1 VRVLVVDD
9 HPETRAFLVRTLGA
23 AAHAVRSSAT
33 AAEAEFEL
41 TGSGHRFD
49 AVVLD
54 VMLPDESGLA
64 LCARLRSRSISVP
77 ILLLTARGDVGDRVR
92 GLEAGA
98 DDYLPKPFAVSELVA
113 RLNALARRGPLTR
126 DRTLSFGRLQID
138 LEARRVTVDGAP
150 VLLTARELAILEFLA
165 SRRGGVV
172 SRDQLV
178 EGVWGEDT
186 ESARASLDVLVARIR
201 RKLGAAAPSLQTV
214 RGLGYALST
223 LP

>member
-1 VRVLVVDD
+1 MRVLVVDD
-9 HPETRAFLVRTLGA
+9 HSETRAFLVRTLGA
-23 AAHAVRSSAT
+23 AAHAVRSSST

-41 TGSGHRFD
+41 TDSGHRFD
-49 AVVLD
+49 VVVLD

-64 LCARLRSRSISVP
+64 LCARLRSRSVSVP

-113 RLNALARRGPLTR
+113 RLNALARRGPLAR
-126 DRTLSFGRLQID
+126 DRTLSFGRLKVD

-172 SRDQLV
+172 SREQLV

-201 RKLGAAAPSLQTV
+201 RRLGPAAPALQTV
-214 RGLGYALST
+214 RGLGYALAA
-223 LP
+223 PP